1 MATAEPTSSPA
12 KPSRIPLGARSG
24 SFSPTYGRIVNF
36 LKILL
41 PTLAVVLIS
50 LVVAWP
56 LLDEQV
62 KLLNQALM
70 DAVKPTPDSMQI
82 TNARYAGRDDK
93 NQPFTV
99 TAETIRQPNID
110 EPFIGLTLPKAD
122 IMMADETWAA
132 LTAVDGTY
140 DRELQILTLQ
150 GDVSFFHDLGYE
162 FKTQSARV
170 DLQAGGA
177 AGDEPIFGQGP
188 FGLVE
193 AQGFRIYERGA
204 RVRLLGKSKLV
215 IYQDVEDQQ

>member
-1 MATAEPTSSPA
+1 MMATADPTSTVIKGA
-12 KPSRIPLGARSG
+12 RIPIGARSAK
-24 SFSPTYGRIVNF
+24 FSPTYGKIVNF

-41 PTLAVVLIS
+41 PTLAVVLIC
-50 LVVAWP
+50 LVIAWP

-62 KLLNQALM
+62 KQLNQALL

-82 TNARYAGRDDK
+82 TNARYAGTDDK
-93 NQPFTV
+93 DQPFTV

-132 LTAVDGTY
+132 LTAADGTY

-150 GDVSFFHDLGYE
+150 GDVSFFHDQGYE

-177 AGDEPIFGQGP
+177 AGDEAIFGQGP

-193 AQGFRIYERGA
+193 AEGFRIYERGA
-204 RVRLLGKSKLV
+204 RITLLGKSKLV
-215 IYQDVEDQQ
+215 IYQDVEDR

>member
-1 MATAEPTSSPA
+1 MATANPTSAPV
-12 KPSRIPLGARSG
+12 KGTRIPLGARTAQ
-24 SFSPTYGRIVNF
+24 FSPTYGRIVNF
-36 LKILL
+36 LKVLL
-41 PTLAVVLIS
+41 PTVAVVLIS
-50 LVVAWP
+50 LVIAWP

-62 KLLNQALM
+62 KQLNQALL

-82 TNARYAGRDDK
+82 TNARYAGTDDK
-93 NQPFTV
+93 DQPFTV

-110 EPFIGLTLPKAD
+110 QPFIGLTQPKAD

-132 LTAVDGTY
+132 LTAADGTY

-177 AGDEPIFGQGP
+177 AGDEAILGQGP

-193 AQGFRIYERGA
+193 AEGFRIYDRGA
-204 RVRLLGKSKLV
+204 RVRLLGKSKLL

>member
-1 MATAEPTSSPA
+1 MATADPTSTPV
-12 KPSRIPLGARSG
+12 KRPRIPLGRRSAT
-24 SFSPTYGRIVNF
+24 FNPTYGRIVNF
-36 LKILL
+36 LKVLL

-62 KLLNQALM
+62 KQLNQALI
-70 DAVKPTPDSMQI
+70 DAVTPTPDSMQI
-82 TNARYAGRDDK
+82 NNARYAGVDDE

-110 EPFIGLTLPKAD
+110 EPFIGLSKPKAD
-122 IMMADETWAA
+122 IMMADESWAA
-132 LTAVDGTY
+132 LTAADGTY

-162 FKTQSARV
+162 FRTQSARV

-193 AQGFRIYERGA
+193 AEGFRIYERGS
-204 RVRLLGKSKLV
+204 RVRLLGKSKLL
-215 IYQDVEDQQ
+215 IYQDREDQ

>member
-1 MATAEPTSSPA
+1 MATANPTSAPA

-24 SFSPTYGRIVNF
+24 GFSPTYGRIVNF

-62 KLLNQALM
+62 KLLNQALV

-82 TNARYAGRDDK
+82 TNARYAGRDEK

-132 LTAVDGTY
+132 LTAADGTY
-140 DRELQILTLQ
+140 DRDLQILTLQ